1 MMKRYTTIG
10 IFMGAALLAHVPTA
24 SAQRWGREATPRAGV
39 CFYEDID
46 FQGRYFCSPA
56 GTVTESVPSG
66 MNDRVSSVR
75 IFGNAVATVYRDPGL
90 RGSAKV
96 IDYNVPDLR
105 REGFNDRVSSY
116 AVDAGRF
123 ARSGNQNGYGS
134 GSGWGSG
141 AVNGNQRVDPYGRDP
156 YGRDRVQV
164 SRLTFREAESMVR
177 RAYQSVLG
185 RNPDPQGLRDWT
197 QQVMTHN
204 WTQRDL
210 ELAFRQSDEYRARI
224 NNGSNNGNGDNVAVP
239 RGARPRR

>member
-56 GTVTESVPSG
+56 GSVTESVPSG